1 MPGPN
6 NLPRPM
12 RWTGAAN
19 RPPGLLLP
27 PAPMPML
34 KGFALLKTWR
44 YVAVWT
50 EEFSFYAG
58 TARVG
63 PIPQEFWAVWDRESN
78 PRRMYEKTYL
88 IPRVVKFPP
97 RRMIVEDEGV
107 RFDITLEE
115 DEGFEVA
122 TPYGDAYT
130 WTRKQL
136 IPARGHVTFAGR
148 TREINA
154 KAFIDDNAGYHPR
167 RTLWKWCGGIGRD
180 TEGREVAWNAIV
192 GLNDTPEASENCVWI
207 NGVPQFVGAVTF
219 AEDLSSV
226 TFAAGGTL
234 RFTQEANRVQNDEF
248 IVIHS
253 YYEQPIG
260 TFTGTLPGGITLAE
274 AYGVMERQDA
284 LW

>member
-1 MPGPN
+1 MPPP
-6 NLPRPM
+6 NLPRPA
-12 RWTGAAN
+12 RWTGAQN
-19 RPPGLLLP
+19 RPPGLPLP

-34 KGFALLKTWR
+34 SGFALLKTWR
-44 YVAVWT
+44 YVAVFG

-63 PIPQEFWAVWDRESN
+63 PIPQEFWAVWDR
-78 PRRMYEKTYL
+78 RAGRMYEQTNL

-97 RRMIVEDEGV
+97 RQMLVEDGGV
-107 RFDITLEE
+107 RFNIALEE

-136 IPARGHVTFAGR
+136 IPARGQVTFAGR
-148 TREINA
+148 THEVEAR
-154 KAFIDDNAGYHPR
+154 AFIDDNAGYHPR
-167 RTLWKWCGGIGRD
+167 RTIWKWCGGVGRD
-180 TEGREVAWNAIV
+180 TAGREVGWNAIV
-192 GLNDTPEASENCVWI
+192 GLNDTAEASENCVWVD
-207 NGVPQFVGAVTF
+207 GVAQFVGAVTF

-226 TFAAGGTL
+226 TFAAGGAL
-234 RFTQEANRVQNDEF
+234 HFKQEATRKQNDEF
-248 IVIHS
+248 LIIHS

-260 TFTGTLPGGITLAE
+260 TFTGTLPGGITLAS

>member
-1 MPGPN
+1 MADP

-12 RWTGAAN
+12 RWAGAQN

-27 PAPMPML
+27 PAPMPLL
-34 KGFALLKTWR
+34 KGFALLKRWR
-44 YVAVWT
+44 YVAVFG

-63 PIPQEFWAVWDRESN
+63 PIPQEFWAVWDR
-78 PRRMYEKTYL
+78 RAGRMHERTNL
-88 IPRVVKFPP
+88 VPRVVKLPP
-97 RRMIVEDEGV
+97 RKMLVEDEGV
-107 RFDITLEE
+107 RFDVTLDE
-115 DEGFEVA
+115 DDGFEVA

-136 IPARGHVTFAGR
+136 IPARGQVTFDGR
-148 TREINA
+148 THEVEGR
-154 KAFIDDNAGYHPR
+154 AFIDDNAGYHPR
-167 RTLWKWCGGIGRD
+167 RTIWKWCGGVGRD
-180 TEGREVAWNAIV
+180 TEGREVGWNAIV
-192 GLNDTPEASENCVWI
+192 GLNDTEEASENCVWI
-207 NGVPQFVGAVTF
+207 NGVAQFVGAVKF

-234 RFTQEANRVQNDEF
+234 HFKQESTRKQDDEF
-248 IVIHS
+248 LIIHS

-260 TFTGTLPGGITLAE
+260 TFTGTLPGGITLAS